1 MSQILSCLLEQH
13 AWYLV
18 LLAVILCG
26 FASTGMYLLRRRAE
40 ECATHRR
47 RGWRIAAATVGGL
60 GFWETHFLA
69 MLGHRGTGHL
79 SYAPGLTLISA
90 TLVIAVLWAAFGL
103 RERIPGVRGAV
114 VVGGLSTLGVAGM
127 HFVGMAAVRTAMP
140 ITYDAATVAL
150 AVTLAAV
157 LLTIASW
164 SFVRLKGQRRR
175 IMVPATLA
183 TLAIGVLHFGAMI
196 GTTIPPTAHA
206 AGAGRGDMLMIVGVA
221 LVSFVIILG
230 VVAIAFV
237 DRMLTDLR
245 GLTAAAL
252 EGLVIVQDDRIIEA
266 NDIFAALVGHTV
278 EDLRGSLPDRWLTPV
293 DGQDLRGGRVVPF
306 EARIAGPD
314 RLCEVAVHTVE
325 YRGRRSEVLAV
336 RDVTESRRARD
347 RIAYLAGHDA
357 LTGLANRASLRD
369 SLVEAERRT
378 AAGQQVALL
387 AIDLDRFKAIND
399 LFGHAAG
406 DEVLCQV
413 ADILRRAAAPGDA
426 VVRMGGDEFMIL
438 QWDQPQ
444 PQGAQALAGRIMD
457 SFAEQ
462 MDVAR
467 NPLAVRASIGVAL
480 MPDDGAVG
488 ETLCHH
494 ADLALYRATEAGR
507 GTCCFFDG
515 DMDRAVQARRQLEQD
530 LRHTLIRNQL
540 YLVYQPLVCS
550 QSRRVAG
557 YEALVRWKHPERGEV
572 SPGDFIPLAEESG
585 FIIQLGEW
593 VIREA
598 CRAASQWPDHITL
611 AVNVSAVQF
620 QVDTLPGI
628 VRDALA
634 ASGFD
639 PRRLEIEITESV
651 LMRDRDA
658 ALATLH
664 RLKADG
670 VRIAMDDFGT
680 GYSSLSNLQAFP
692 FDKIKIDRSFVSSL
706 DSDDAA
712 RSIIRAIVG
721 LGRGLNLPVVAEGV
735 ETEAQHRMVAEE
747 GGAQAQ
753 GYLFGRPSRDLAE
766 GMGQAA
772 APVPSVAPILVA
784 APAAASPAM
793 APAAAAIRR
802 VA

>member
-1 MSQILSCLLEQH
+1 MSRILSCLLDEH

-18 LLAVILCG
+18 LVAMVLCG
-26 FASTGMYLLRRRAE
+26 VASAGMYLLRRRAR
-40 ECATHRR
+40 ECGTQRR
-47 RGWRIAAATVGGL
+47 RAWRIAAATVGGL
-60 GFWETHFLA
+60 GFWATHFIA
-69 MLGHRGTGHL
+69 MLGHQGTGQML
-79 SYAPGLTLISA
+79 YAPGLTLFSA
-90 TLVIAVLWAAFGL
+90 WAMVFTLWGAFSLRDRMPGHGGTVTIGILSGLGVAAMHFIGMAALHTVMPVTYDLAIIVPVILGSTGLMVAGCWVFGRQSGTQQILWPTQL
-103 RERIPGVRGAV
+103 T
-114 VVGGLSTLGVAGM
+114 TLGV
-127 HFVGMAAVRTAMP
+127 
-140 ITYDAATVAL
+140 
-150 AVTLAAV
+150 
-157 LLTIASW
+157 
-164 SFVRLKGQRRR
+164 
-175 IMVPATLA
+175 
-183 TLAIGVLHFGAMI
+183 GVLHFGAMV
-196 GTTIPPTAHA
+196 GTRFPQPMDHVHIPGGHP
-206 AGAGRGDMLMIVGVA
+206 LMIGGVA
-221 LVSFVIILG
+221 LVGFFVVVG

-245 GLTAAAL
+245 GLASAAL

-266 NDIFAALVGHTV
+266 NDIFAALVGHPV
-278 EDLRGSLPDRWLTPV
+278 DELRGTWPDRWLTAL
-293 DGQDLRGGRVVPF
+293 DGQALRQDRPAPF
-306 EARIAGPD
+306 EAEIAGGD
-314 RLCEVAVHTVE
+314 RLCEVAVRMVE

-336 RDVTESRRARD
+336 RDLTESRRAREK
-347 RIAYLAGHDA
+347 IAYLARHDA
-357 LTGLANRASLRD
+357 LTSLANRASLREA
-369 SLVEAERRT
+369 LVEAERRT
-378 AAGQQVALL
+378 AAGEQVALL

-413 ADILRRAAAPGDA
+413 AGILREAAAPGDA

-444 PQGAQALAGRIMD
+444 PRGAQALAGRIMD

-480 MPDDGAVG
+480 MPDDAVLG

-494 ADLALYRATEAGR
+494 ADLALYRAKDAGR

-530 LRHTLIRNQL
+530 LRHTLLRDQL

-550 QSRRVAG
+550 NTQRIVG
-557 YEALVRWKHPERGEV
+557 YEALVRWKHPERGEIPP
-572 SPGDFIPLAEESG
+572 SDFIPLAEESG

-598 CRAASQWPDHITL
+598 CRAASHWPDHITL

-628 VRDALA
+628 VRAALVE
-634 ASGFD
+634 SGFD

-664 RLKADG
+664 RLKQDG

-692 FDKIKIDRSFVSSL
+692 FDKLKIDRSFVSTL

-735 ETEAQHRMVAEE
+735 ETETQRRMVAEE
-747 GGAQAQ
+747 GCAQAQ

-766 GMGQAA
+766 GMGRAA
-772 APVPSVAPILVA
+772 APMPSA
-784 APAAASPAM
+784 ALPS
-793 APAAAAIRR
+793 AAAIVAPPAVDAAVRR

>member
-1 MSQILSCLLEQH
+1 MSRILSCLLDEH

-18 LLAVILCG
+18 LVAMVLCG
-26 FASTGMYLLRRRAE
+26 VASAGMYLLRRRAR
-40 ECATHRR
+40 ECGTQRR
-47 RGWRIAAATVGGL
+47 RAWRIAAATVGGL
-60 GFWETHFLA
+60 GFWATHFIA
-69 MLGHRGTGHL
+69 MLGHQGTGQML
-79 SYAPGLTLISA
+79 YAPGLTLFSA
-90 TLVIAVLWAAFGL
+90 WAMVFTLWGAFSLRDRMPGHGGTVTIGILSGLGVAAMHFIGMAALHTVMPVTYDLAIIVPVILGSTGLMVAGCWVFGRQSGTQQILWPTQL
-103 RERIPGVRGAV
+103 T
-114 VVGGLSTLGVAGM
+114 TLGV
-127 HFVGMAAVRTAMP
+127 
-140 ITYDAATVAL
+140 
-150 AVTLAAV
+150 
-157 LLTIASW
+157 
-164 SFVRLKGQRRR
+164 
-175 IMVPATLA
+175 
-183 TLAIGVLHFGAMI
+183 GVLHFGAMV
-196 GTTIPPTAHA
+196 GTRFPQPMDHVHIPGGHP
-206 AGAGRGDMLMIVGVA
+206 LMIGGVA
-221 LVSFVIILG
+221 LVGFFVVVG

-245 GLTAAAL
+245 GLASAAL

-266 NDIFAALVGHTV
+266 NDIFAALVGHPV
-278 EDLRGSLPDRWLTPV
+278 DELRGTWPDRWLTAL
-293 DGQDLRGGRVVPF
+293 DGQALRQDRPAPF
-306 EARIAGPD
+306 EAEIAGGD
-314 RLCEVAVHTVE
+314 RLCEVAVRMVE

-336 RDVTESRRARD
+336 RDLTESRRAREK
-347 RIAYLAGHDA
+347 IAYLARHDA
-357 LTGLANRASLRD
+357 LTGLANRASLREA
-369 SLVEAERRT
+369 LVEAERRT
-378 AAGQQVALL
+378 AAGEQVALL

-413 ADILRRAAAPGDA
+413 ADILREAAAPGDA

-444 PQGAQALAGRIMD
+444 PRGAQALAGRIMD

-480 MPDDGAVG
+480 MPDDAVLG

-494 ADLALYRATEAGR
+494 ADLALYRAKDAGR

-530 LRHTLIRNQL
+530 LRHTLLRDQL

-550 QSRRVAG
+550 NTQRIVG
-557 YEALVRWKHPERGEV
+557 YEALVRWKHPERGEIPP
-572 SPGDFIPLAEESG
+572 SDFIPLAEESG

-598 CRAASQWPDHITL
+598 CRAASHWPDHITL

-628 VRDALA
+628 VRAALVE
-634 ASGFD
+634 SGFD

-664 RLKADG
+664 RLKQDG

-692 FDKIKIDRSFVSSL
+692 FDKLKIDRSFVSTL

-735 ETEAQHRMVAEE
+735 ETETQRRMVAEE
-747 GGAQAQ
+747 GCAQAQ

-766 GMGQAA
+766 GMGRAA
-772 APVPSVAPILVA
+772 APMPSA
-784 APAAASPAM
+784 ALPS
-793 APAAAAIRR
+793 AAAIVAPPAVDAAVRR

>member
-1 MSQILSCLLEQH
+1 MSRILSCLLDEH

-18 LLAVILCG
+18 LVAMVLCG
-26 FASTGMYLLRRRAE
+26 VASAGMYLLRRRAR
-40 ECATHRR
+40 ECGTQRR
-47 RGWRIAAATVGGL
+47 RVWRIAAATVGGL
-60 GFWETHFLA
+60 GFWATHFIA
-69 MLGHRGTGHL
+69 MLGHQSTGPL
-79 SYAPGLTLISA
+79 ICSPGLTLLSA
-90 TLVIAVLWAAFGL
+90 GVMVVALWSAFSL
-103 RERIPGVRGAV
+103 RDRMPGH
-114 VVGGLSTLGVAGM
+114 GGTVAIGILSGLGVTAM
-127 HFVGMAAVRTAMP
+127 HFIGMAALRTAGP
-140 ITYDAATVAL
+140 ISYDMAIVAPVILGSTALMVAACSLFT
-150 AVTLAAV
+150 TLAGPRQIV
-157 LLTIASW
+157 WPSLLTT
-164 SFVRLKGQRRR
+164 FGV
-175 IMVPATLA
+175 
-183 TLAIGVLHFGAMI
+183 GVLHFGAML
-196 GTTIPPTAHA
+196 GTHFAQSTHHAHIPSGHPLLVA
-206 AGAGRGDMLMIVGVA
+206 GVA
-221 LVSFVIILG
+221 LVGSLIVLG
-230 VVAIAFV
+230 VVAIAIV

-245 GLTAAAL
+245 GLASAAL

-266 NDIFAALVGHTV
+266 NDIFVALVGHPV
-278 EDLRGSLPDRWLTPV
+278 DDLRGTSPDRWLTAL
-293 DGQDLRGGRVVPF
+293 DGQALREDRLAPF
-306 EARIAGPD
+306 EAEIAGGD
-314 RLCEVAVHTVE
+314 RLCEVAVRMVE

-336 RDVTESRRARD
+336 RDLTESRRARD
-347 RIAYLAGHDA
+347 KIAYLARHDA
-357 LTGLANRASLRD
+357 LTGLSNRASLREA
-369 SLVEAERRT
+369 LVEAERRT
-378 AAGQQVALL
+378 AAGEQVALL

-406 DEVLCQV
+406 DDVLCQV
-413 ADILRRAAAPGDA
+413 ADILRQAAAPGDA

-457 SFAEQ
+457 RFAEQ

-494 ADLALYRATEAGR
+494 ADLALYRAKEAGR

-530 LRHTLIRNQL
+530 LRHTLVRDQL

-550 QSRRVAG
+550 NTQRIVG
-557 YEALVRWKHPERGEV
+557 YEALVRWKHPERGEIPP
-572 SPGDFIPLAEESG
+572 SDFIPLAEDSG

-598 CRAASQWPDHITL
+598 CRAASHWPDHITL

-620 QVDTLPGI
+620 QVDTLPDI
-628 VRDALA
+628 VRAALVE
-634 ASGFD
+634 SGFD

-658 ALATLH
+658 ALAVLH
-664 RLKADG
+664 RLKRDG

-692 FDKIKIDRSFVSSL
+692 FDKLKIDRSFVSTL

-735 ETEAQHRMVAEE
+735 ETEAQRRMVAEE
-747 GGAQAQ
+747 GCAQAQ
-753 GYLFGRPSRDLAE
+753 GYLFGRPSPDLAE
-766 GMGQAA
+766 GMGRAA
-772 APVPSVAPILVA
+772 APMPSAMSR
-784 APAAASPAM
+784 PAAAIVVPPAIH
-793 APAAAAIRR
+793 AAVRR

>member
-1 MSQILSCLLEQH
+1 MDEH

-18 LLAVILCG
+18 LVAMVLCG
-26 FASTGMYLLRRRAE
+26 VASAGMYLLRRRAR
-40 ECATHRR
+40 ECGTQRR
-47 RGWRIAAATVGGL
+47 RVWRIAAATVGGL
-60 GFWETHFLA
+60 GFWATHFIA
-69 MLGHRGTGHL
+69 MLGHQSTGPL
-79 SYAPGLTLISA
+79 ICSPGLTLLSA
-90 TLVIAVLWAAFGL
+90 GVMVVALWSAFSL
-103 RERIPGVRGAV
+103 RDRMPGH
-114 VVGGLSTLGVAGM
+114 GGTVAIGILSGLGVTAM
-127 HFVGMAAVRTAMP
+127 HFIGMAALRTAGP
-140 ITYDAATVAL
+140 ISYDMAIVAPVILGSTALMVAACSLFT
-150 AVTLAAV
+150 TLAGPRQIV
-157 LLTIASW
+157 WPSLLTT
-164 SFVRLKGQRRR
+164 FGV
-175 IMVPATLA
+175 
-183 TLAIGVLHFGAMI
+183 GVLHFGAML
-196 GTTIPPTAHA
+196 GTHFAQSTHHAHIPSGHPLLVA
-206 AGAGRGDMLMIVGVA
+206 GVA
-221 LVSFVIILG
+221 LVGSLIVLG
-230 VVAIAFV
+230 VVAIAIV

-245 GLTAAAL
+245 GLASAAL

-266 NDIFAALVGHTV
+266 NDIFVALVGHPV
-278 EDLRGSLPDRWLTPV
+278 DDLRGTSPDRWLTAL
-293 DGQDLRGGRVVPF
+293 DGQALREDRLAPF
-306 EARIAGPD
+306 EAEIAGGD
-314 RLCEVAVHTVE
+314 RLCEVAVRMVE

-336 RDVTESRRARD
+336 RDLTESRRARD
-347 RIAYLAGHDA
+347 KIAYLARHDA
-357 LTGLANRASLRD
+357 LTGLSNRASLREA
-369 SLVEAERRT
+369 LVEAERRT
-378 AAGQQVALL
+378 AAGEQVALL

-406 DEVLCQV
+406 DDVLCQV
-413 ADILRRAAAPGDA
+413 ADILRQAAAPGDA

-457 SFAEQ
+457 RFAEQ

-494 ADLALYRATEAGR
+494 ADLALYRAKEAGR

-530 LRHTLIRNQL
+530 LRHTLVRDQL

-550 QSRRVAG
+550 NTQRIVG
-557 YEALVRWKHPERGEV
+557 YEALVRWKHPERGEIPP
-572 SPGDFIPLAEESG
+572 SDFIPLAEDSG

-598 CRAASQWPDHITL
+598 CRAASHWPDHITL

-620 QVDTLPGI
+620 QVDTLPDI
-628 VRDALA
+628 VRAALVE
-634 ASGFD
+634 SGFD

-658 ALATLH
+658 ALAVLH
-664 RLKADG
+664 RLKRDG

-692 FDKIKIDRSFVSSL
+692 FDKLKIDRSFVSTL

-735 ETEAQHRMVAEE
+735 ETEAQRRMVAEE
-747 GGAQAQ
+747 GCAQAQ
-753 GYLFGRPSRDLAE
+753 GYLFGRPSPDLAE
-766 GMGQAA
+766 GMGRAA
-772 APVPSVAPILVA
+772 APMPSAMSR
-784 APAAASPAM
+784 PAAAIVVPPAIH
-793 APAAAAIRR
+793 AAVRR

>member
-1 MSQILSCLLEQH
+1 MDEH

-18 LLAVILCG
+18 LVAMVLCG
-26 FASTGMYLLRRRAE
+26 VASAGMYLLRRRAR
-40 ECATHRR
+40 ECGTQRR
-47 RGWRIAAATVGGL
+47 RAWRIAAATVGGL
-60 GFWETHFLA
+60 GFWATHFIA
-69 MLGHRGTGHL
+69 MLGHQGTGQML
-79 SYAPGLTLISA
+79 YAPGLTLFSA
-90 TLVIAVLWAAFGL
+90 WAMVFTLWGAFSLRDRMPGHGGTVTIGILSGLGVAAMHFIGMAALHTVMPVTYDLAIIVPVILGSTGLMVAGCWVFGRQSGTQQILWPTQL
-103 RERIPGVRGAV
+103 T
-114 VVGGLSTLGVAGM
+114 TLGV
-127 HFVGMAAVRTAMP
+127 
-140 ITYDAATVAL
+140 
-150 AVTLAAV
+150 
-157 LLTIASW
+157 
-164 SFVRLKGQRRR
+164 
-175 IMVPATLA
+175 
-183 TLAIGVLHFGAMI
+183 GVLHFGAIVGTRFPQPMDHVHIPGGHPLMI
-196 GTTIPPTAHA
+196 G
-206 AGAGRGDMLMIVGVA
+206 GVA
-221 LVSFVIILG
+221 LVGFFVVVG

-245 GLTAAAL
+245 GLASAAL

-266 NDIFAALVGHTV
+266 NDIFAALVGHPV
-278 EDLRGSLPDRWLTPV
+278 EELRGTWPDRWLTAL
-293 DGQDLRGGRVVPF
+293 DGQALRQDRPAPF
-306 EARIAGPD
+306 EAEIAGGD
-314 RLCEVAVHTVE
+314 RLCEVAVRMVE

-336 RDVTESRRARD
+336 RDLTESRRAREK
-347 RIAYLAGHDA
+347 IAYLARHDA
-357 LTGLANRASLRD
+357 LTGLANRASLREA
-369 SLVEAERRT
+369 LVEAERRT
-378 AAGQQVALL
+378 AAGEQVALL

-413 ADILRRAAAPGDA
+413 ADILREAAAPGDA

-444 PQGAQALAGRIMD
+444 PRGAQALAGRIMD

-480 MPDDGAVG
+480 MPDDAVLG

-494 ADLALYRATEAGR
+494 ADLALYRAKDAGR

-530 LRHTLIRNQL
+530 LRHTLLRDQL

-550 QSRRVAG
+550 NTQRIVG
-557 YEALVRWKHPERGEV
+557 YEALVRWKHPERGEIPP
-572 SPGDFIPLAEESG
+572 SDFIPLAEESG

-598 CRAASQWPDHITL
+598 CRAASHWPDHITL

-628 VRDALA
+628 VRAALVE
-634 ASGFD
+634 SGFD

-664 RLKADG
+664 RLKQDG

-692 FDKIKIDRSFVSSL
+692 FDKLKIDRSFVSTL

-735 ETEAQHRMVAEE
+735 ETETQRRMVAEE
-747 GGAQAQ
+747 GCAQAQ

-766 GMGQAA
+766 GMGRAA
-772 APVPSVAPILVA
+772 APMPSA
-784 APAAASPAM
+784 ALPS
-793 APAAAAIRR
+793 AAAIVAPPAVDAAVRR

>member
-1 MSQILSCLLEQH
+1 MSRILSCLLDEH

-18 LLAVILCG
+18 LVAMVLCG
-26 FASTGMYLLRRRAE
+26 VASAGMYLLCRRARECGTQRRRA
-40 ECATHRR
+40 
-47 RGWRIAAATVGGL
+47 WRIAAAIVGGL
-60 GFWETHFLA
+60 GFWATHFIA
-69 MLGHRGTGHL
+69 MLGHQGAAQL
-79 SYAPGLTLISA
+79 IYAPGLTLFSAWVMVAALWCAFSLRDRMSGHGGTMAIGILSGLGIAAMHFIGMAALHTVVPITYDMA
-90 TLVIAVLWAAFGL
+90 TLVPVILGSTGLMVAGCWVFGRQSGPRQIVWPTVLT
-103 RERIPGVRGAV
+103 
-114 VVGGLSTLGVAGM
+114 TLGVA
-127 HFVGMAAVRTAMP
+127 
-140 ITYDAATVAL
+140 
-150 AVTLAAV
+150 
-157 LLTIASW
+157 
-164 SFVRLKGQRRR
+164 
-175 IMVPATLA
+175 
-183 TLAIGVLHFGAMI
+183 VLHFGAMLGTRFPHPMAHVLIPGGHPMMI
-196 GTTIPPTAHA
+196 G
-206 AGAGRGDMLMIVGVA
+206 GVA
-221 LVSFVIILG
+221 LVGFFVVLG
-230 VVAIAFV
+230 VVAIASV

-245 GLTAAAL
+245 GLAAAAL

-266 NDIFAALVGHTV
+266 NAIFAALVGQAV
-278 EDLRGSLPDRWLTPV
+278 DDLRGTSPDRWLTAL
-293 DGQDLRGGRVVPF
+293 DGKALREDRPAPF
-306 EARIAGPD
+306 EAEIAGGD
-314 RLCEVAVHTVE
+314 RLCEVAVRMVE

-336 RDVTESRRARD
+336 RDLTESRRAREK
-347 RIAYLAGHDA
+347 IAYLARHDA
-357 LTGLANRASLRD
+357 LTGLANRASLREA
-369 SLVEAERRT
+369 LVEAERRT
-378 AAGQQVALL
+378 AAGEQVALL

-413 ADILRRAAAPGDA
+413 AGILRAAAAPGDP

-438 QWDQPQ
+438 QWGQPQ

-462 MDVAR
+462 MDVTR

-480 MPDDGAVG
+480 MPDDATVG

-494 ADLALYRATEAGR
+494 ADLALYRAKDAGR

-550 QSRRVAG
+550 NTLRVVG
-557 YEALVRWKHPERGEV
+557 YEALVRWKHPERGEI

-598 CRAASQWPDHITL
+598 CRAASHWPDHITL

-620 QVDTLPGI
+620 QVDTLPDI
-628 VRDALA
+628 VRTALVE
-634 ASGFD
+634 SGFD

-664 RLKADG
+664 RLKQDG

-692 FDKIKIDRSFVSSL
+692 FDKLKIDRSFVSTL

-735 ETEAQHRMVAEE
+735 ETEAQRRMVAEE
-747 GGAQAQ
+747 GCAQAQ
-753 GYLFGRPSRDLAE
+753 GYLFGRPGRDLAE

-772 APVPSVAPILVA
+772 APVPSIATM
-784 APAAASPAM
+784 AAAS
-793 APAAAAIRR
+793 AAFRR

>member
-1 MSQILSCLLEQH
+1 LDEH

-18 LLAVILCG
+18 LVAMVLCG
-26 FASTGMYLLRRRAE
+26 VASAGMYLLRRRAR
-40 ECATHRR
+40 ECGTQRR
-47 RGWRIAAATVGGL
+47 RAWRIAAATVGGL
-60 GFWETHFLA
+60 GFWATHFIA
-69 MLGHRGTGHL
+69 MLGHQGTGQML
-79 SYAPGLTLISA
+79 YVPGLTLFSA
-90 TLVIAVLWAAFGL
+90 WAMVFTLWGAFSLRDRMPGHGGTVTIGILSGLGVAAMHFIGMAALHTVMPVTYDLAIIVPVILGSTGLMVAGCWVFGRQSGTQQILWPTQL
-103 RERIPGVRGAV
+103 T
-114 VVGGLSTLGVAGM
+114 TLGV
-127 HFVGMAAVRTAMP
+127 
-140 ITYDAATVAL
+140 
-150 AVTLAAV
+150 
-157 LLTIASW
+157 
-164 SFVRLKGQRRR
+164 
-175 IMVPATLA
+175 
-183 TLAIGVLHFGAMI
+183 GVLHFGAMV
-196 GTTIPPTAHA
+196 GTRFPQPMDHVHIPGGHP
-206 AGAGRGDMLMIVGVA
+206 LMIGGVA
-221 LVSFVIILG
+221 LVGFFVVVG

-245 GLTAAAL
+245 GLASAAL

-266 NDIFAALVGHTV
+266 NDIFAALVGHPV
-278 EDLRGSLPDRWLTPV
+278 DELRGTWPDRWLTAL
-293 DGQDLRGGRVVPF
+293 DGQALRQDRPAPF
-306 EARIAGPD
+306 EAEIAGGD
-314 RLCEVAVHTVE
+314 RLCEVAVRMVE

-336 RDVTESRRARD
+336 RDLTESRRAREK
-347 RIAYLAGHDA
+347 IAYLARHDA
-357 LTGLANRASLRD
+357 LTGLANRASLREAM
-369 SLVEAERRT
+369 VEAERRT
-378 AAGQQVALL
+378 AAGEQVALL

-413 ADILRRAAAPGDA
+413 AGILREAAAPGDA

-444 PQGAQALAGRIMD
+444 PRGAQALAGRIMD

-480 MPDDGAVG
+480 MPDDAVLG

-494 ADLALYRATEAGR
+494 ADLALYRAKDAGR

-530 LRHTLIRNQL
+530 LRHTLLRDQL

-550 QSRRVAG
+550 NTQRIVG
-557 YEALVRWKHPERGEV
+557 YEALVRWKHPERGEIPP
-572 SPGDFIPLAEESG
+572 SDFIPLAEESG

-598 CRAASQWPDHITL
+598 CRAASHWPDHITL

-628 VRDALA
+628 VRAALVE
-634 ASGFD
+634 SGFD

-664 RLKADG
+664 RLKQDG

-692 FDKIKIDRSFVSSL
+692 FDKLKIDRSFVSTL

-735 ETEAQHRMVAEE
+735 ETETQRRMVAEE
-747 GGAQAQ
+747 GCAQAQ

-766 GMGQAA
+766 GMGRAA
-772 APVPSVAPILVA
+772 APMPSAALPSAATIVAPPAVDA
-784 APAAASPAM
+784 AV
-793 APAAAAIRR
+793 RR

>member
-1 MSQILSCLLEQH
+1 MLRILSCLLDEH

-18 LLAVILCG
+18 LVAVTLCG
-26 FASTGMYLLRRRAE
+26 VASAGMYLLRRRAQ
-40 ECATHRR
+40 ECAPQRR
-47 RGWRIAAATVGGL
+47 RAWRIAAAMVGGL
-60 GFWETHFLA
+60 GFWATHFIA
-69 MLGHRGTGHL
+69 MLGHQDTGL
-79 SYAPGLTLISA
+79 LIYAPDLTLLSACVMVA
-90 TLVIAVLWAAFGL
+90 TLWGAFTLRDRMPGRGGAVLIGILSALGVAAMHFIGMAALHSALPVTYDMAIILPVILASTVPMAAGCYVFNYLSGTRRIAVPAILT
-103 RERIPGVRGAV
+103 
-114 VVGGLSTLGVAGM
+114 TLGVG
-127 HFVGMAAVRTAMP
+127 
-140 ITYDAATVAL
+140 I
-150 AVTLAAV
+150 
-157 LLTIASW
+157 
-164 SFVRLKGQRRR
+164 
-175 IMVPATLA
+175 
-183 TLAIGVLHFGAMI
+183 LHFGAMI
-196 GTTIPPTAHA
+196 GTSFPPSMQHVHRLS
-206 AGAGRGDMLMIVGVA
+206 GHPLMIGGVA
-221 LVSFVIILG
+221 LVGFFVVLG
-230 VVAIAFV
+230 VVATAFV

-245 GLTAAAL
+245 GLASAAL

-266 NDIFAALVGHTV
+266 NDIFAALVGQPV
-278 EDLRGSLPDRWLTPV
+278 EALRGTSPDHWLTAL
-293 DGQDLRGGRVVPF
+293 DGLALRDDRAAPF
-306 EARIAGPD
+306 EAEIVGSD
-314 RLCEVAVHTVE
+314 RLCEVAVRLVE
-325 YRGRRSEVLAV
+325 YRGRRSEVVAV
-336 RDVTESRRARD
+336 RDLTESRRARD
-347 RIAYLAGHDA
+347 KIAYLARHDA

-369 SLVEAERRT
+369 ALVEAERRT
-378 AAGQQVALL
+378 AAGEQVALL

-406 DEVLCQV
+406 DDVLCQV
-413 ADILRRAAAPGDA
+413 ADILREAAAPGDA

-457 SFAEQ
+457 SFAER

-480 MPDDGAVG
+480 MPDDAAVG

-494 ADLALYRATEAGR
+494 ADLALYRGKDAGR

-515 DMDRAVQARRQLEQD
+515 EMDRAVQARRQLEQD
-530 LRHTLIRNQL
+530 LRHTLLRNQL

-550 QSRRVAG
+550 TTLRVVG

-572 SPGDFIPLAEESG
+572 SPGEFIPLAEESG

-598 CRAASQWPDHITL
+598 CRAASHWPDHITL

-628 VRDALA
+628 VRAALVE
-634 ASGFD
+634 SGFD

-664 RLKADG
+664 QLKADG

-692 FDKIKIDRSFVSSL
+692 FDKIKIDRSFVSTL

-735 ETEAQHRMVAEE
+735 ETEAQRRMVAEE
-747 GGAQAQ
+747 GCAQAQ
-753 GYLFGRPSRDLAE
+753 G
-766 GMGQAA
+766 
-772 APVPSVAPILVA
+772 
-784 APAAASPAM
+784 
-793 APAAAAIRR
+793 
-802 VA
+802 

>member
-1 MSQILSCLLEQH
+1 MSRILSCLLDEH

-18 LLAVILCG
+18 LVAMVLCG
-26 FASTGMYLLRRRAE
+26 VASAGMYLLRRRAR
-40 ECATHRR
+40 ECGTQRR
-47 RGWRIAAATVGGL
+47 RAWRIAAATVGGL
-60 GFWETHFLA
+60 GFWATHFIA
-69 MLGHRGTGHL
+69 MLGHQGTGQML
-79 SYAPGLTLISA
+79 YVPGLTLFSA
-90 TLVIAVLWAAFGL
+90 WAMVFTLWGAFSLRDRMPGHGGTVTIGILSGLGVAAMHFIGMAALHTVMPVTYDLAIIVPVILGSTGLMVAGCWVFGRQSGTQQILWPTQL
-103 RERIPGVRGAV
+103 T
-114 VVGGLSTLGVAGM
+114 TLGV
-127 HFVGMAAVRTAMP
+127 
-140 ITYDAATVAL
+140 
-150 AVTLAAV
+150 
-157 LLTIASW
+157 
-164 SFVRLKGQRRR
+164 
-175 IMVPATLA
+175 
-183 TLAIGVLHFGAMI
+183 GVLHFGAMV
-196 GTTIPPTAHA
+196 GTRFPQPMDHVHIPGGHP
-206 AGAGRGDMLMIVGVA
+206 LMIGGVA
-221 LVSFVIILG
+221 LVGFFVVVG

-245 GLTAAAL
+245 GLASAAL

-266 NDIFAALVGHTV
+266 NDIFAALVGHPV
-278 EDLRGSLPDRWLTPV
+278 DELRGTWPDRWLTAL
-293 DGQDLRGGRVVPF
+293 DGQALRQDRPAPF
-306 EARIAGPD
+306 EAEIAGGD
-314 RLCEVAVHTVE
+314 RLCEVAVRMVE

-336 RDVTESRRARD
+336 RDLTESRRAREK
-347 RIAYLAGHDA
+347 IAYLARHDA
-357 LTGLANRASLRD
+357 LTGLANRASLREA
-369 SLVEAERRT
+369 LVEAERRT
-378 AAGQQVALL
+378 AAGEQVALL

-413 ADILRRAAAPGDA
+413 AGILREAAAPGDA

-444 PQGAQALAGRIMD
+444 PRGAQALAGRIMD

-480 MPDDGAVG
+480 MPDDAVLG

-494 ADLALYRATEAGR
+494 ADLALYRAKDAGR

-530 LRHTLIRNQL
+530 LRHTLLRDQL

-550 QSRRVAG
+550 NTQRIVG
-557 YEALVRWKHPERGEV
+557 YEALVRWKHPERGEIPP
-572 SPGDFIPLAEESG
+572 SDFIPLAEESG

-598 CRAASQWPDHITL
+598 CRAASHWPDHITL

-628 VRDALA
+628 VRAALVE
-634 ASGFD
+634 SGFD

-664 RLKADG
+664 RLKQDG

-692 FDKIKIDRSFVSSL
+692 FDKLKIDRSFVSTL

-735 ETEAQHRMVAEE
+735 ETETQRRMVAEE
-747 GGAQAQ
+747 GCAQAQ

-766 GMGQAA
+766 GMGRAA
-772 APVPSVAPILVA
+772 APMPSA
-784 APAAASPAM
+784 ALPS
-793 APAAAAIRR
+793 AAAIVAPPAVDAAVRR